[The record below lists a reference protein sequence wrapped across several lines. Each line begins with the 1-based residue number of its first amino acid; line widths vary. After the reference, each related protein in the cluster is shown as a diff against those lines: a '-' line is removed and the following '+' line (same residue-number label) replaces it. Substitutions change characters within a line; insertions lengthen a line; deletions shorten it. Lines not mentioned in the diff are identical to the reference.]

1 MEAFLD
7 KVFHLKENHTSVR
20 TELIAGIT
28 TFMTM
33 AYILI
38 VNPAIMSATGMDK
51 GAVLTATAIA
61 SALGTFFMAAFAN
74 YPFALAPGMGLN
86 AFFAYTVC
94 LQMGN
99 SWEMALSAVFI
110 EGIIFIILSL
120 TSIREAIFN
129 AIPHTLK
136 QAISVGIGL
145 FIAFIGLLNARIIVA
160 NPATK
165 VSLYS
170 FTKSMADNTFHS
182 VGITVVLSLI
192 GILFTALLMV
202 KKVRGNILFGILF
215 TWILGM
221 ICQATGLFTPDPKL
235 GTFSV
240 FPDLSQG
247 LASFIPQSP
256 ASLFMQ
262 LDFSHVLSLNFFA
275 VIFAFLFVDTF
286 DTLGTLIG
294 VATRSNMLD
303 ENNQLPHIKG
313 ALMADAT
320 ATVTGSL
327 LGCSTV
333 TTYVESAA
341 GVAEGGRTGLTSA
354 TVGVLF
360 LLSLCLSPF
369 FMAIPSFA
377 TAPALIVVG
386 FLMFSSVVNINMGD
400 LSEAIPA
407 YIAIIAMP
415 FAYSISEG
423 ISFGT
428 ISYVVLNVLCGKREK
443 ISKLM
448 YVLAVLFI
456 FKYFFL

>member
-170 FTKSMADNTFHS
+170 FTKAMAENTFHS

-221 ICQATGLFTPDPKL
+221 VCQATGLFTPDPKL

-247 LASFIPQSP
+247 LASFMPQSP

-262 LDFSHVLSLNFFA
+262 LDFSHVFSLNFFA

-303 ENNQLPHIKG
+303 ENNQLPHIRG

-341 GVAEGGRTGLTSA
+341 GVAEGGRTGLTA
-354 TVGVLF
+354 TTVGVLF

>member
-170 FTKSMADNTFHS
+170 FTKAMAENTFHS

-221 ICQATGLFTPDPKL
+221 VCQATGLFTPDPKL

-247 LASFIPQSP
+247 LASFMPQSP

-262 LDFSHVLSLNFFA
+262 LDFSHVFSLNFFA

-303 ENNQLPHIKG
+303 ENNQLPHIRG

-341 GVAEGGRTGLTSA
+341 GVAEGGRTGLTA
-354 TVGVLF
+354 TTVGVLF

-423 ISFGT
+423 ISFGR
-428 ISYVVLNVLCGKREK
+428 SEERR
-443 ISKLM
+443 
-448 YVLAVLFI
+448 
-456 FKYFFL
+456 

>member
-170 FTKSMADNTFHS
+170 FTKAMAENTFHS

-221 ICQATGLFTPDPKL
+221 VCQATGLFTPDPKL

-247 LASFIPQSP
+247 LASFMPQSP

-262 LDFSHVLSLNFFA
+262 LDFSHVFSLNFFA

-303 ENNQLPHIKG
+303 ENNQLPHIRG

-341 GVAEGGRTGLTSA
+341 GVAEGGRTGLTA
-354 TVGVLF
+354 TTVGVLF

-369 FMAIPSFA
+369 FMASPSFA

>member
-1 MEAFLD
+1 M
-7 KVFHLKENHTSVR
+7 
-20 TELIAGIT
+20 
-28 TFMTM
+28 
-33 AYILI
+33 
-38 VNPAIMSATGMDK
+38 
-51 GAVLTATAIA
+51 
-61 SALGTFFMAAFAN
+61 
-74 YPFALAPGMGLN
+74 
-86 AFFAYTVC
+86 
-94 LQMGN
+94 
-99 SWEMALSAVFI
+99 
-110 EGIIFIILSL
+110 
-120 TSIREAIFN
+120 
-129 AIPHTLK
+129 
-136 QAISVGIGL
+136 
-145 FIAFIGLLNARIIVA
+145 
-160 NPATK
+160 
-165 VSLYS
+165 
-170 FTKSMADNTFHS
+170 
-182 VGITVVLSLI
+182 
-192 GILFTALLMV
+192 
-202 KKVRGNILFGILF
+202 
-215 TWILGM
+215 
-221 ICQATGLFTPDPKL
+221 
-235 GTFSV
+235 
-240 FPDLSQG
+240 
-247 LASFIPQSP
+247 
-256 ASLFMQ
+256 
-262 LDFSHVLSLNFFA
+262 
-275 VIFAFLFVDTF
+275 
-286 DTLGTLIG
+286 GTLIG